1 MNLARLAP
9 LLALVFVLSAC
20 AGPRSEAPAEP
31 QAPAPAPNAATA
43 LDLVPYRAEVEA
55 LVRESLS
62 KGQSYAILSDLCG
75 TAPKRLSGS
84 AGAARAVEWGERTMR
99 AIGLSNV
106 RLEPVL
112 VPHWER
118 GETESLR
125 MLDADGLPQERLS
138 ILALGGSVATPPGG
152 VSGEVMVVT
161 SFEELR
167 ARASEA
173 RGKIVLF
180 NRPMDPAQHDCFA
193 AYGGAVDQR
202 SRGASEAARAGARA
216 ALVRSMTMALDD
228 HPHTGAMRYDAD
240 VEPLPTAALST
251 RAADLLAARVASG
264 ERVRVN
270 LQLSC
275 RTLPDVLSHNVV
287 GEIPGHGS
295 EGELVVVGGHL
306 DAWDVGHGAHDD
318 GAGCTHS
325 LEAARLI
332 LARGL
337 KPRRTIR
344 VVLFMNEENGAR
356 GAEAYYRDHAE
367 ELERHVLALESDAGG
382 FTPRG
387 FATDANPD
395 AFESLRAIVE
405 LLDTASA
412 NALRVGGGGVD
423 IGPLARAGV
432 PLVGFRPDDERYFDH
447 HHCERDTL
455 DNVHPRELA
464 LGSGAIAGLLHVIAN
479 LPQPLPRHPQ
489 PKSAR

>member
-1 MNLARLAP
+1 MNLARRAAVLAI
-9 LLALVFVLSAC
+9 LAGALSCTSASTVST
-20 AGPRSEAPAEP
+20 PPVSVP
-31 QAPAPAPNAATA
+31 QLAAPAPE
-43 LDLVPYRAEVEA
+43 LEPYRADVEA
-55 LVRESLS
+55 LVREALVN
-62 KGQSYAILSDLCG
+62 GQSYALLSDLCR
-75 TAPKRLSGS
+75 TAPKRLSAS

-125 MLDADGLPQERLS
+125 VLDAAGLPQERLS
-138 ILALGGSVATPPGG
+138 LLALGGSVATPPGG
-152 VSGEVMVVT
+152 VSAEVMVVT

-167 ARASEA
+167 ARAAQA

-202 SRGASEAARAGARA
+202 SRGASEASRVGARA

-228 HPHTGAMRYDAD
+228 HPHTGAMRYDID
-240 VEPLPTAALST
+240 VEPLPAAALST
-251 RAADLLAARVASG
+251 LAADRLAARVAAG
-264 ERVRVN
+264 ERVSVN

-287 GEIPGHGS
+287 GEIPGTGV
-295 EGELVVVGGHL
+295 EREIVVVGGHL

-318 GAGCTHS
+318 GAGCAHS

-332 LARGL
+332 LARGHR
-337 KPRRTIR
+337 PRRTIR

-356 GAEAYYRDHAE
+356 GAEAYYKGHID

-387 FATDANPD
+387 FATNANPR

-405 LLDTASA
+405 LLDAASA

-423 IGPLARAGV
+423 IGPLANAGV

-455 DNVHPRELA
+455 DSVHPRELA

-479 LPQPLPRHPQ
+479 LPQPLPRNPQ
-489 PKSAR
+489 PDSAPSR